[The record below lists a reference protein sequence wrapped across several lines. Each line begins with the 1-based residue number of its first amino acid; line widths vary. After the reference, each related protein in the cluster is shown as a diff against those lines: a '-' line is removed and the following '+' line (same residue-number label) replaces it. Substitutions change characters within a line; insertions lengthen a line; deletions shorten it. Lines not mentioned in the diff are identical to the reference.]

1 MIRVDSLKLTIPN
14 DLSYLDI
21 ALNFIS
27 GTAAKFGFSKT
38 ELSQIELAGEEA
50 ITNVIKHAFEKGEQN
65 TFDIICERIPLGIN
79 VIIKDKGIP
88 FDASTLAKYDPAR
101 AAADSRTAGLGVF
114 LMKQAVDKV
123 SFVNLGMG
131 GKETHLV
138 KYLPHKNIKEYFPGQ
153 TLEVDDK
160 APAPAPIKEKIPYD
174 VRRMR
179 SEEAIEVSKC
189 AYKSH
194 GYTFFDDNIY
204 FPERLAELN
213 RSEELISMVA
223 VTKDGVFMGHAA
235 LHYPHVGA
243 KIAELTYAFVNM
255 EYRGQGCVTRLT
267 EQLFNMEKKYP
278 LTGVYVNSVTN
289 HLFTQKVVVK
299 YGIND
304 CGVYLAA
311 SPGTWVFRGISGES
325 KQRLSVILSFKY
337 LSAPRQMTIYP
348 PAKHRD
354 MVEKLYK
361 NIGAAHNFAAP
372 KEDRSSEIPEKASL
386 RTDVYSSEEC
396 AEIWVEQ
403 SGKDLIRQAKAAL
416 HDLCVK
422 QLGAIYI
429 YLNLEDPAVYFLA
442 PELEKLGFFFSGI
455 LPQTDIGDTLVLQYL
470 NNVEMDYSQ
479 IQVLTDIGKEL
490 LEYIKER
497 DPNISGQ

>member
-1 MIRVDSLKLTIPN
+1 MAELDSLKLTIPN

-21 ALNFIS
+21 ALNFIRE
-27 GTAAKFGFSKT
+27 TAAKFGFAKT

-50 ITNVIKHAFEKGEQN
+50 VTNVIKHAFEKGEHSS
-65 TFDIICERIPLGIN
+65 FDIICERIPLGIK

-88 FDASTLAKYDPAR
+88 FDASLLAQYDPAKVS
-101 AAADSRTAGLGVF
+101 AETRTAGMGVF
-114 LMKQAVDKV
+114 LMKKAVDMV

-131 GKETHLV
+131 GKETHLI
-138 KYLPHKNIKEYFPGQ
+138 KYLPHKNINEYFPGQ
-153 TLEVDDK
+153 KLEVDDK
-160 APAPAPIKEKIPYD
+160 PPAPVIIKEKIPYD

-179 SEEAIEVSKC
+179 SEEAIEVSRC

-194 GYTFFDDNIY
+194 GYSFFDDNIY

-213 RSEELISMVA
+213 RSEELISLVA
-223 VTKDGVFMGHAA
+223 VTNDNIFMGHAA

-255 EYRGQGCVTRLT
+255 EYRGQGCMTRLT
-267 EQLFNMEKKYP
+267 DQLFSMEKKYP

-337 LSAPRQMTIYP
+337 LNPPRQLTIYP
-348 PAKHRD
+348 PATHRD

-361 NIGAAHNFAAP
+361 NIGAAHNYLAP
-372 KEDRSSEIPEKASL
+372 GENQSSVIREKASV
-386 RTDVYSSEEC
+386 RTDIYSSEEC
-396 AEIWVEQ
+396 AEIWVEE
-403 SGKDLIRQAKAAL
+403 SGNDLVKQVRASL
-416 HDLCVK
+416 HDLCLK
-422 QLGAIYI
+422 QLGAIYL
-429 YLNLEDPAVYFLA
+429 YLNLEDPATCFLA

-455 LPQTDIGDTLVLQYL
+455 LPQTDIGDTLVFQYL
-470 NNVEMDYSQ
+470 NNVEMDYSKIQ
-479 IQVLTDIGKEL
+479 ILTDTGKAL
-490 LEYIKER
+490 IEYIKER
-497 DPNISGQ
+497 DPNLVAR